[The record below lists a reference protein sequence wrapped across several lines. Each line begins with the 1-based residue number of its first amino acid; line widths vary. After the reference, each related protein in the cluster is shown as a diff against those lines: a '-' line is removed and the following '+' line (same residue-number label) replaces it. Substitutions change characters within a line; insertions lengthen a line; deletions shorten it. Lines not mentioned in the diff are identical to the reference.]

1 MTRLNAPTHSTR
13 ILCRL
18 SAGVLALAMVAGL
31 AMGEPP
37 ARGDRPDGASNQ
49 AQQEHPQRP
58 PREMLDIKIDP
69 DALRARLSRS
79 IERAQDLIKLH
90 EDALAK
96 LDEGAS
102 PTEVLQGMKLQGFAR
117 RSVDGQPSTGVDR
130 RNERGENPR
139 MGAGRPPMSPAH
151 RQQLLGFL
159 REHLPNLWKN
169 LEPIAKANP
178 ASADRLVGRMS
189 PQIDEILLLKKSEPE
204 LAQIK
209 IDEMRSGLEFVE
221 ASREFR
227 VLMKNE
233 DASDDQREAA
243 FAKLHK
249 SATERFDVQLRA
261 KEYEVAMLET
271 RLNELKESINTIEH
285 RRETEV
291 ENMMLAAKTSPRKSA
306 DRENPKEK
314 ESGDD

>member
-1 MTRLNAPTHSTR
+1 MKRLNAPTHDSR
-13 ILCRL
+13 HLSRL
-18 SAGVLALAMVAGL
+18 SVGVLALAMGAGL
-31 AMGEPP
+31 AMGEQPE
-37 ARGDRPDGASNQ
+37 RRDRPGEPSKQ
-49 AQQEHPQRP
+49 AQQERLSRQPK
-58 PREMLDIKIDP
+58 ETLNIKIDP

-117 RSVDGQPSTGVDR
+117 RSVDGQPSTDSDRRDDR
-130 RNERGENPR
+130 RNNPR
-139 MGAGRPPMSPAH
+139 TGDGRPPLSPDH
-151 RQQLLGFL
+151 RRRLLGFL
-159 REHLPNLWKN
+159 HDHLPHVWKN

-189 PQIDEILLLKKSEPE
+189 PQIDEILLLKESEPE

-227 VLMKNE
+227 VLMKQSDST
-233 DASDDQREAA
+233 DAQREAA

-249 SATERFDVQLRA
+249 AATERFDVQLRA

-271 RLNELKESINTIEH
+271 RLNELKDSINSIER

-291 ENMMLAAKTSPRKSA
+291 ENMMLAAKSSLTKG
-306 DRENPKEK
+306 DRKEK
-314 ESGDD
+314 KSGDD

>member
-1 MTRLNAPTHSTR
+1 MKRLNAPTHRTPG
-13 ILCRL
+13 LHRL
-18 SAGVLALAMVAGL
+18 SAGVLALALGAGL
-31 AMGEPP
+31 ALGEPA
-37 ARGDRPDGASNQ
+37 ARGDRPDRPTNQ
-49 AQQEHPQRP
+49 AQQERPQRQ

-69 DALRARLSRS
+69 DALRARLSLS

-90 EDALAK
+90 EVALAK

-102 PTEVLQGMKLQGFAR
+102 PAEVLQGMKLQGFAR
-117 RSVDGQPSTGVDR
+117 RSADDQPTTGRDR
-130 RNERGENPR
+130 RNERGENTR
-139 MGAGRPPMSPAH
+139 MGDGRPPMSPAH

-159 REHLPNLWKN
+159 REHLPDLWKN

-209 IDEMRSGLEFVE
+209 IDEMRSGLQFVE

-227 VLMKNE
+227 VLMKDE
-233 DASDDQREAA
+233 DASDAQREAA
-243 FAKLHK
+243 FSKLHK
-249 SATERFDVQLRA
+249 AATERFDVQLRA

-291 ENMMLAAKTSPRKSA
+291 ENMMLAAKSSLSKG
-306 DRENPKEK
+306 DRKEK
-314 ESGDD
+314 KSGND